1 MTNEV
6 DNALDVLV
14 KNIIDSTNKQTNSY
28 DISFISV
35 IKSVNENGT
44 YTVLDRTG
52 SERTVKCVVPTL
64 DLSVGKNV
72 WIKIP
77 SGNLN
82 KMHIY
87 GVV

>member
-1 MTNEV
+1 MDKNVKAVE
-6 DNALDVLV
+6 LLV

-52 SERTVKCVVPTL
+52 SERNVKCVVPTL

>member
-14 KNIIDSTNKQTNSY
+14 KNIIDTVNKQNNSY
-28 DISFISV
+28 DISFMSV
-35 IKSVNENGT
+35 IKAVNTNGT

-52 SERTVKCVVPTL
+52 SERNVKCIIPNL
-64 DLSVGKNV
+64 KLSVGKNV
-72 WIKIP
+72 WVKIP
-77 SGNLN
+77 CGNLN

-87 GVV
+87 GVA

>member
-1 MTNEV
+1 MANEV

-14 KNIIDSTNKQTNSY
+14 KNIVETINKQNNSY

-35 IKSVNENGT
+35 IKAVNTNGT

-52 SERTVKCVVPTL
+52 SERNVKCVVPTL